1 MMVTKCVLQIFHL
14 LNLTVTDDDD
24 SDGYENYDLD
34 SDDDFRDGHG
44 GLQTLLTLTM
54 IIEDPVDFIET
65 FPANYD
71 GSPNVTMDQVYY

>member
-44 GLQTLLTLTM
+44 GL
-54 IIEDPVDFIET
+54 
-65 FPANYD
+65 
-71 GSPNVTMDQVYY
+71 